1 MIMNKEEKILPDFLK
16 NPKNP
21 FRTPEG
27 YFDSVESKV
36 MDRIES
42 QTKKKSPSINVI
54 RILKPLLGLAASIT
68 IIYLLVS
75 QPMQSF
81 LFNKSAT
88 TNIADTTTDWV
99 NNYSS
104 SLSSIDENS
113 LINTLFTDETTS
125 LSGTNP
131 DEFLAY
137 LSTGMNEVEIYSE
150 IQK

>member
-1 MIMNKEEKILPDFLK
+1 MYEEEKTERDFLK
-16 NPKNP
+16 QPQNP

-27 YFDSVESKV
+27 YFDSIESRV
-36 MDRIES
+36 MSQIES
-42 QTKKKSPSINVI
+42 QAKKKGPAGKVV

-68 IIYLLVS
+68 IIYMLVS

-81 LFNKSAT
+81 FLSKTAN
-88 TNIADTTTDWV
+88 TNIADTTSDWAS
-99 NNYSS
+99 NYSS

-137 LSTGMNEVEIYSE
+137 LSTGLNEVEIYSE